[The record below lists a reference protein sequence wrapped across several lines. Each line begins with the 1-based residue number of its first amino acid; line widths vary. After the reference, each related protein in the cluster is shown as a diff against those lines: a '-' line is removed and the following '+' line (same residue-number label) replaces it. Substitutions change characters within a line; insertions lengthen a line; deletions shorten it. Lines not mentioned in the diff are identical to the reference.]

1 MWKQIGILLLFS
13 ILIIMVY
20 NLLKIFVLEKVK
32 ISRWI
37 VLAIAIVGLVFPTIP
52 SIGFTGNIAIF
63 VKSAVFVI
71 FFMWF
76 FDITRGDIGDYKQK
90 KEAAKNKIVIKPKAK
105 PNRAKNSHDEKK

>member
-13 ILIIMVY
+13 ILIIMAY
-20 NLLKIFVLEKVK
+20 NILKIFVLEKVK

-37 VLAIAIVGLVFPTIP
+37 VLAIAIVGLVFPEIP
-52 SIGFTGNIAIF
+52 AVGFTGSIALF

-76 FDITRGDIGDYKQK
+76 FDMTRGELGDYKQK

-105 PNRAKNSHDEKK
+105 PNRAKHSNDEKK

>member
-1 MWKQIGILLLFS
+1 MWKQIGILLLSS

-20 NLLKIFVLEKVK
+20 NILKIFVLEKVK

-37 VLAIAIVGLVFPTIP
+37 VLAISIIGLIFPAIP

-63 VKSAVFVI
+63 TKSAVFVV

-90 KEAAKNKIVIKPKAK
+90 KESAKNKVVIKPKAK
-105 PNRAKNSHDEKK
+105 PNRVKNQHDEKK